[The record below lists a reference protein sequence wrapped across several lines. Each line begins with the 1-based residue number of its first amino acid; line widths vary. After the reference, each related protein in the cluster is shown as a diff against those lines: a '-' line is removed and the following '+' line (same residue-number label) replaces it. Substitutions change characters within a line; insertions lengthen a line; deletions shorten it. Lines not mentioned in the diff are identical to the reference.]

1 MSEPTPHT
9 SPLALWRAIQRL
21 KAQAAQLESIVSVIN
36 GDGGGGGG
44 DAFDDTTGVATLTG
58 NRGWDGAATH
68 NVSISGAEAA
78 IRGDTNIKLVTPG
91 IIATAVST
99 GWVLTVT
106 DAATGA
112 VEFQEAAGGSFLPLA
127 GGTMSGQINMGS
139 QKITSL
145 GTPTANADGV
155 TKLYVDQRDDT
166 WETVTYAAG
175 ATTSVN
181 NMNIGSSTANRVIV
195 TASVAVGGVFTITGI
210 VASTLTNKLLVV
222 YNGISVPI
230 QLSSLDASSS
240 SANQISCPTDANST
254 AVTGRSLAPGDSA
267 VLYYTGTKWYVVD
280 VIRPGNHDFVQMT
293 SGGISVD
300 ATFCLRPGGPFEF
313 VTAAA
318 NNFYALPAISTD
330 TATRVVELFNKTG
343 GSVTIYYDSA
353 PGGATPTAWGIYTPT
368 GANVT
373 WPNLTS
379 ARFAYDRAVT
389 RWRLLNT
396 PA

>member
-9 SPLALWRAIQRL
+9 SPLALWRAIQQL

-112 VEFQEAAGGSFLPLA
+112 VEFQEAAGGSYLPLA

-139 QKITSL
+139 QKINTL
-145 GTPTANADGV
+145 GTPTANADAT
-155 TKLYVDQRDDT
+155 TKLYVDQNDDT
-166 WETVTYAAG
+166 IETVNVDLG
-175 ATTSVN
+175 LVS
-181 NMNIGSSTANRVIV
+181 
-195 TASVAVGGVFTITGI
+195 GGVTNNLNPGSTTATRLSLMFAADPLTLTGI
-210 VASTLTNKLLVV
+210 VAPAHSNRILYLQNGTIYPIFLAFQDTRSSAANRLAGGVNITTIGSYETVMFVYVSSRWIPRFRFQGTTDTREILASGSYIAAGGQAQLFAPFSFLRNSYGNNLVV
-222 YNGISVPI
+222 ISP
-230 QLSSLDASSS
+230 SGT
-240 SANQISCPTDANST
+240 TDSFIHIIEVFNS
-254 AVTGRSLAPGDSA
+254 
-267 VLYYTGTKWYVVD
+267 
-280 VIRPGNHDFVQMT
+280 
-293 SGGISVD
+293 SGGAVIIENE
-300 ATFCLRPGGPFEF
+300 G
-313 VTAAA
+313 
-318 NNFYALPAISTD
+318 
-330 TATRVVELFNKTG
+330 
-343 GSVTIYYDSA
+343 SA
-353 PGGATPTAWGIYTPT
+353 PLGTTTSWLILTPS

-373 WPNLTS
+373 WPDLTL
-379 ARFAYDRAVT
+379 ARFAYDYVAL

>member
-106 DAATGA
+106 DASTGA
-112 VEFQEAAGGSFLPLA
+112 VEFQEAASGSYLPLS
-127 GGTMSGQINMGS
+127 GGTMSGAINMGS
-139 QKITSL
+139 QKINTL
-145 GTPTANADGV
+145 GTPTANADAT
-155 TKLYVDQRDDT
+155 TKLYVDQNDGIIQD
-166 WETVTYAAG
+166 VVFSSG
-175 ATTSVN
+175 AVVSGVVN
-181 NMNIGSSTANRVIV
+181 DLNIGSTTANRV
-195 TASVAVGGVFTITGI
+195 SYDFSITGDGPL
-210 VASTLTNKLLVV
+210 TLTGVLAPT
-222 YNGISVPI
+222 YNNRILYFVNTRSKPI
-230 QLSSLDASSS
+230 QLAFSDAR
-240 SANQISCPTDANST
+240 SAAANRITSGSGITTIGYLETVVFQYRTST
-254 AVTGRSLAPGDSA
+254 SRWYPIHKIPSPLSVTRELVSA
-267 VLYYTGTKWYVVD
+267 GSY
-280 VIRPGNHDFVQMT
+280 IA
-293 SGGISVD
+293 SGGIIQDFTPFSFLRNTYGFNLIALGGGSG
-300 ATFCLRPGGPFEF
+300 ATDSM
-313 VTAAA
+313 T
-318 NNFYALPAISTD
+318 
-330 TATRVVELFNKTG
+330 VVAEMFNVSG
-343 GSVTIYYDSA
+343 GSVIIEHDTA
-353 PGGATPTAWGIYTPT
+353 PGGAIPTTWGILTPTSTNI
-368 GANVT
+368 T
-373 WPNLTS
+373 WPHLTL
-379 ARFAYDRAVT
+379 ARFAYDHVAL